1 MPLKRGKSNKT
12 ISANI
17 RTEMRSGKPQKQAI
31 AIALSKAGKSKR
43 KKQVLAELAAANA
56 AFSVIKQ
63 FVSNG
68 KELSG
73 CAKHISD
80 FVFSKET
87 IEKNLKKKKAKGVGG
102 SDLEEFMALEQI
114 KEKEEELKKMM
125 IYLGRPGLWQDW
137 QAFQAEARKSRRYQ
151 EKMEE
156 KRREELME
164 YVGYGIAFIVV
175 LFFAGL
181 MAWFAGKWMGRF

>member
-1 MPLKRGKSNKT
+1 M
-12 ISANI
+12 
-17 RTEMRSGKPQKQAI
+17 
-31 AIALSKAGKSKR
+31 
-43 KKQVLAELAAANA
+43 LAELAAANA

-80 FVFSKET
+80 FVFSKEA
-87 IEKNLKKKKAKGVGG
+87 IEKNLKKKKARGAGG
-102 SDLEEFMALEQI
+102 ADLDEFMALEQI
-114 KEKEEELKKMM
+114 REKENELKQMM

-151 EKMEE
+151 EKMAE
-156 KRREELME
+156 KRRQELVE
-164 YVGYGIAFIVV
+164 YAGYGIALIFI

-181 MAWFAGKWMGRF
+181 LAWIVGKWTGRF

>member
-1 MPLKRGKSNKT
+1 M
-12 ISANI
+12 
-17 RTEMRSGKPQKQAI
+17 
-31 AIALSKAGKSKR
+31 
-43 KKQVLAELAAANA
+43 LAELAAANA

-80 FVFSKET
+80 FVFSKEE
-87 IEKNLKKKKAKGVGG
+87 IEKNLKKKKARGAGG
-102 SDLEEFMALEQI
+102 ADLDEFMALEQI
-114 KEKEEELKKMM
+114 REKEEELKKMM

-137 QAFQAEARKSRRYQ
+137 QRFQAEARKSRRYQ
-151 EKMEE
+151 EKMAQ
-156 KRREELME
+156 KRKEELME
-164 YVGYGIAFIVV
+164 YLGYGIAVIIV

-181 MAWFAGKWMGRF
+181 MAWFVGKWVGRF